1 MSVDLEALV
10 RHSLDTVDRSKRV
23 AMIATVVALV
33 LLVLLLAAAALHAPV
48 QDPREAHLLL
58 ASITAVM
65 LFVGLCTALL
75 AMHMS
80 RMAKAILRSIELTS
94 RRDRE

>member
-1 MSVDLEALV
+1 MSDDLEALV

-23 AMIATVVALV
+23 AMIATVVAFV

-80 RMAKAILRSIELTS
+80 RMSKAILRSIELTS
-94 RRDRE
+94 RRDRD